1 MPRNRSA
8 SESST
13 SSRGFRQRDWYED
26 PKMGEDQGA
35 IDADPRFKVCGHL
48 SYLQGSQQLLTSS
61 QHREDMEEE
70 HHENTLEGL
79 TGKKTGHHGTS
90 HSKRAP
96 TAHKGSS
103 AGGSAAKRVGQTAK
117 REKAMGK
124 HHEHHEHHEH
134 HGH

>member
-1 MPRNRSA
+1 
-8 SESST
+8 
-13 SSRGFRQRDWYED
+13 
-26 PKMGEDQGA
+26 MGEDQGA
-35 IDADPRFKVCGHL
+35 IDADPRFKVRT
-48 SYLQGSQQLLTSS
+48 LQQRLLPTRCQQMLTSS

-79 TGKKTGHHGTS
+79 TGKKTGHHGAS

-124 HHEHHEHHEH
+124 HHEHHEH
-134 HGH
+134 